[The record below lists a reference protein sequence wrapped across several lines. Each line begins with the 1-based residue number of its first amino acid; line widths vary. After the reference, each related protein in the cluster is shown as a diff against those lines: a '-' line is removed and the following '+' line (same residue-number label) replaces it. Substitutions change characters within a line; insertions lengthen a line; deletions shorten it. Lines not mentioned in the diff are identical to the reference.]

1 MPLKHYKMPNIWYME
16 ICPSCPVHLISVA
29 CGATKTLYHYH
40 TPPCGFSPRTP
51 QGPRGIARPTQQGIR
66 DPWASQVYEAG
77 GEVLMMVQCMTGRAV
92 KVPPG
97 DL

>member
-1 MPLKHYKMPNIWYME
+1 MPLKHYKISKFLYME

-29 CGATKTLYHYH
+29 CGATKTLYH
-40 TPPCGFSPRTP
+40 TPPCGFSPRAP
-51 QGPRGIARPTQQGIR
+51 QGPRGIR

-77 GEVLMMVQCMTGRAV
+77 GEVLMMAQCMTRRAV